1 MPETSSF
8 QWQCF
13 KGCLQH
19 FDQDRARSKGHSI
32 RSYLCLRRQM
42 RTARRWDR
50 LIERSRSSDP
60 KLRTASL
67 EVKATTNVYKV
78 ELKFPF
84 RLVRKRHVSEVG
96 RNVNARAD
104 KSLTLNSLS
113 A

>member
-50 LIERSRSSDP
+50 LIERSGSSDP

-67 EVKATTNVYKV
+67 EVKAPANVLQSRVKVSVPSCKKGATSMTVARTSTLEQTN
-78 ELKFPF
+78 
-84 RLVRKRHVSEVG
+84 H
-96 RNVNARAD
+96 
-104 KSLTLNSLS
+104 
-113 A
+113 